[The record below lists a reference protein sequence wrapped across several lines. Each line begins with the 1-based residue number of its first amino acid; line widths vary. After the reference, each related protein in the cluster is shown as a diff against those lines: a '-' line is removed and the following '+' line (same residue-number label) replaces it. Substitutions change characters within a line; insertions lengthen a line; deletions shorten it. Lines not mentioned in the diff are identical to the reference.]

1 MNKIIF
7 NLLIL
12 FILLFSNNP
21 SANELLLY
29 ADNISYDSNK
39 NIIAKGNAKIIKD
52 GEIISTTPRDPD
64 EATFGIITLVVYF
77 TEENCKLENFS
88 NLCEIVN
95 FYIMFFK
102 VVYCSFR
109 KIINN
114 NYFIFSFFGKKSY
127 QI

>member
-52 GEIISTTPRDPD
+52 REKTYGVPFKFNSDTIPVYSTDLKQLVENGYIIIEGPSIFEDTTLNNK
-64 EATFGIITLVVYF
+64 LV
-77 TEENCKLENFS
+77 S
-88 NLCEIVN
+88 N
-95 FYIMFFK
+95 
-102 VVYCSFR
+102 
-109 KIINN
+109 
-114 NYFIFSFFGKKSY
+114 
-127 QI
+127 